1 MVTSAFEAEL
11 ASEGATGSAEA
22 QLAFQEEF
30 ALADSVAA
38 KLQLVHKT
46 FVPGTPDFWFYSSLC
61 TLLEVQ
67 TLLETEKYEAAW
79 QMLGENKMQ
88 LETVE
93 RELTGRS
100 CWRRSQ
106 RIHRRRLLLEL
117 DLLYKLKRPQEEIK
131 NATQQLTTALQ
142 VNYQDPEPAG
152 VTTEIRKETY
162 PTVLMK
168 ELLDLDAIIENR
180 LTFLSYST
188 EKDSSLKG
196 ILRGLDVYGREKVFQ
211 KILTWNGS
219 EEEHWKM
226 LEVFLD
232 DYPFEYADIPG
243 YVDVIVKDVKRTR
256 DKDPA
261 QGYSFNFRAAHRAL
275 SFSQLLECAR
285 QDPELFRSNSEFA
298 VRGMQLLRAAAEL
311 DSEQCSDLR
320 SEVQNV
326 KELRHLATYVEF
338 LRDFT
343 SSSVGR
349 IQVMV
354 LYRKLQLLNVVCCTN
369 ANAVME
375 LLNSLVDYVKIAGGR
390 TLNSFGYVGSCG
402 FDAVYQANHDEIIRT
417 SLKTLWSSGID
428 ENAVF
433 SALSNYLDNGILN
446 VQHALTMIKCG
457 KGVFSAWTDKLK
469 TNGQNLPSEASA
481 PQLVFCDSNPT
492 YFLPEDPLRIYV
504 RTRNVK
510 SVTAHLYEIKTME
523 YYSRLRREIKGDICL
538 DGLLPTEEQVVDL
551 SHLTQWQESRVS
563 IEFCATQNSQRGV
576 FVVEVFEKGM
586 TCRAILRKGY
596 LRHVE
601 RITAQGHEFTVLD
614 EHGNLL
620 PDARALVL
628 NVKAGGSRAQHG
640 REYSPDDKGRIIIP
654 FRHPNEGS
662 STDKFA
668 IAFCHGSFG
677 YFHGSFSYLAETFD
691 VSVDMHIDTEQ
702 LLPGFIAQ
710 LVTRPRLLVA
720 GLATGEPLDL
730 IVDLKVVIEFDLVN
744 TSNVGSSSHKEILS
758 FASMQQ
764 IVDDPPCFE
773 IPMDAQSFNV
783 TFEGRVSK
791 PYLNAKIGDLPKVS
805 DSKRFVVQR
814 VNDFDSTYTP
824 HFVRRPLES
833 GDPYSPSEFRLLVLG
848 HNGEPVPNAPAVFF
862 FNHVHHTE
870 EIKVA
875 LQTDAS
881 GEVNLGQLQDI
892 QQLRVDLGARTGST
906 RSCSWELPNLR
917 SYRPQIVN
925 CSVEETVEIPIPFAF
940 STKVEAWVDEK
951 LVLVCEVVDTV
962 LQNAAQFSEVVVI
975 KSKLNYPVSIGVRI
989 AREGKY
995 VVYLRPLNLKYP
1007 VTVCQKKNMQ
1017 VYPPHGLIIQPTQVL
1032 LATPTLPLTI
1042 CSQELKSEDKQ
1053 NLVLE
1058 IQLRNFSRDSTHV
1071 LVLLK
1076 QFLDLRSKKISEVL
1090 VADGLAPVSSSGVR
1104 LPKLHFRSSPLEND
1118 FLKMRKISDEYAYI
1132 LQRRALVST
1141 SPNSSLFVGS
1151 PLLPKPSLLQNPHV
1165 ISESD
1170 MEVVTVEAGD
1180 KVTGFKAVASHEI
1193 QSGGERMRISLKSKK
1208 RSSRKSYTMHELTPS
1223 ISFLG
1228 KQSQLL
1234 VSSVVS
1240 PNGSVRIE
1248 LSGLPFFSSE
1258 MGSFEVCTVAFDSE
1272 SGCVCT
1278 QELAMTAPSRDNK
1291 LILPKRDIRLSAE
1304 EALAPS
1310 EHFQQGD
1317 SHECIRSG
1325 EVKTLPRSFSSKYA
1339 LYDSLESAINLW
1351 PTLTSGSEV
1360 SELASKLKEWRNLS
1374 LDEKSSFYFVNASD
1388 DFHFYLFRKDPDFFR
1403 QFAKPLIQAKISKSL
1418 VDYYVLGDE
1427 TSLKKFYLN
1436 PAAFHRL
1443 SCVEK
1448 LLVAERLTD
1457 VEARTGVC
1465 QAIIR
1470 EIDSTYPSG
1479 CSALS
1484 RLFNTVLS
1492 QGQVE
1497 PSAPPPAPIEPA
1509 PGMGFGAAPPDISR
1523 YIERAEMMSMPMAA
1537 AAPRYAMMQPRR
1549 GCGGTFGASPAFG
1562 TAAIDSNRD
1571 RDTTDVTEVTTGSY
1585 LMDADDDFGV
1595 RSLDSESDNDD
1606 NEEDD
1611 GDDDS
1616 EEETKQKRKRLKQ
1629 ETPYISPGKVRKVQE
1644 KRFFTGQHPALSGR
1658 NKFWKEY
1665 AEYLLRGETGGRFVS
1680 SYFPEALVSITEGL
1694 FALAVLDLGNESK
1707 PTQVQLSSSA
1717 GTHVT
1722 LRSASDAVLYHRS
1735 IRPAECTP
1743 TANSVLILK
1752 QRIQDENGDFNT
1764 ELLVNKIYT
1773 TVVTLSNIG
1782 SEHLTNVDLLLQ
1794 IPQGAIPM
1802 GSSGFYTKNEIG
1814 SVAPNH
1820 TSEFKFSFYFPE
1832 VGTFAQYPARASL
1845 EGLVIA
1851 WAKMQDDAA
1860 TCKVVHSASRV
1871 NLASWSDVSARG
1883 SLEEVT
1889 QFMESTKPGVTIDY
1903 QKLYWRC
1910 HDQTFYRGILDYL
1923 RRRMAFVSG
1932 IWKYGLLHSDGLA
1945 IREYFAGSNEVTQS
1959 VGSGFCSSFV
1969 DERRLYHTDRFV
1981 SDLERFDHC
1990 EFGPF
1995 LTRRVHPVTGRVNA
2009 QLTFGEAAKTA
2020 GKRILN
2026 SEARQYFGD
2035 LCQRLGTHTRMTGQ
2049 HLLVM
2054 AYYMILFDRIEDA
2067 IMVFSR
2073 LESCSDV
2080 EAVELK
2086 ATVQYS
2092 YLTAFLDFFRSN
2104 DQQEPTFP
2112 VARRVVA
2119 SYITHPQPRW
2129 RQRFMRIQEFLE
2141 EYDAFEEQSL
2151 RQQQDM
2157 EMIDATMEGDQLNRD
2172 DAASTRGS
2180 QIKIEASVS
2189 EGAVVLLS
2197 QCLGQCE
2204 LAFYPIDVELMF
2216 STEPFNTFSDSAAS
2230 ASSILLVEPRQ
2241 HLSVDLNATATD
2253 AGMAKTVVQIPDQL
2267 NGVQMMVRVREIP
2280 ASRTVKSVAPPTN
2293 VIVPYFNSSLK
2304 VDIMTQCGVLQVLR
2318 GGLPVRSC
2326 YVKVYAKVS
2335 TGDGRTK
2342 TEFYKDGYTDLLGK
2356 FDYVGTNGDLISNVE
2371 KFSILISHEKFGA
2384 KVEQAD
2390 PPVLAT
2396 AIGDFSNKDEHE
2408 LLLY

>member
-1 MVTSAFEAEL
+1 MKHYAYPSNENDVANFDRYRSNAQRVRGVPVARALPMIRDSFMVYSTATKTFTPTTQSYWISPLLFNPHENSTPFARNTGPNHTIRQLNNGIVQQYNILISRYLNDLYDPQSRKMYTKGF
-11 ASEGATGSAEA
+11 ASFASSGLLDAMNGNG
-22 QLAFQEEF
+22 FPDF
-30 ALADSVAA
+30 ALFQYPQYETIRNHALAGGPENNYWDRVRTMYENTQTPPAVAQEVLRRHYELPRRNGVLSA
-38 KLQLVHKT
+38 TLAYVMKTMTSRVHPQSGVKLH
-46 FVPGTPDFWFYSSLC
+46 
-61 TLLEVQ
+61 EVTNLQ
-67 TLLETEKYEAAW
+67 SIGSHVLEKYRACAP
-79 QMLGENKMQ
+79 MHL
-88 LETVE
+88 
-93 RELTGRS
+93 
-100 CWRRSQ
+100 
-106 RIHRRRLLLEL
+106 RIFRAFLKRCR
-117 DLLYKLKRPQEEIK
+117 LYKKIISRVTTAPGALDTIITQRFKIGPDTGEAKVVEVDTDPFTVFANPIIDDAITVGANHSEIVGSYLDEII
-131 NATQQLTTALQ
+131 NGLTSLVADITALQ
-142 VNYQDPEPAG
+142 TELQETDSTKAVFFDVRKDFTKTFLANEKELPFAAPSVLAMGLGPETRVTRPYFLGGSSQVNNKFAYGIRSVLLTDFDLSRSNKDTTPYFNKLVEDFNAISNRNNDLDITKYDETLRYVGHALNYVYDLRFYNGEISFSAFDELYRPDGDINVQLYQERNSPSDSLALVENISAADSRNKVAEHIKATIELGARAAMHAAAVPDRVNNPRRQVMVINLLDMNIMPINVHALIRDIPLANIYNYAMTFDEYVDRTLPNPQDPPQNVPATLDG
-152 VTTEIRKETY
+152 AFKQLLKNPYNDAAADMNLANGSQDFRFLDTIIHKDYGKANRNDDAAYRLLCTQRFNTKVIR
-162 PTVLMK
+162 
-168 ELLDLDAIIENR
+168 D
-180 LTFLSYST
+180 LTFLVAAQ
-188 EKDSSLKG
+188 
-196 ILRGLDVYGREKVFQ
+196 ILIKQNVKTQLEFINTAWVGR
-211 KILTWNGS
+211 LRT
-219 EEEHWKM
+219 
-226 LEVFLD
+226 
-232 DYPFEYADIPG
+232 

-691 VSVDMHIDTEQ
+691 VSVDIHIDTEQ

-833 GDPYSPSEFRLLVLG
+833 GDPYSPSEFRVLVLC

-1132 LQRRALVST
+1132 LQRRALVSS

-1658 NKFWKEY
+1658 NKF
-1665 AEYLLRGETGGRFVS
+1665 
-1680 SYFPEALVSITEGL
+1680 
-1694 FALAVLDLGNESK
+1694 
-1707 PTQVQLSSSA
+1707 
-1717 GTHVT
+1717 
-1722 LRSASDAVLYHRS
+1722 
-1735 IRPAECTP
+1735 
-1743 TANSVLILK
+1743 
-1752 QRIQDENGDFNT
+1752 
-1764 ELLVNKIYT
+1764 
-1773 TVVTLSNIG
+1773 
-1782 SEHLTNVDLLLQ
+1782 
-1794 IPQGAIPM
+1794 
-1802 GSSGFYTKNEIG
+1802 
-1814 SVAPNH
+1814 
-1820 TSEFKFSFYFPE
+1820 
-1832 VGTFAQYPARASL
+1832 
-1845 EGLVIA
+1845 
-1851 WAKMQDDAA
+1851 
-1860 TCKVVHSASRV
+1860 
-1871 NLASWSDVSARG
+1871 
-1883 SLEEVT
+1883 
-1889 QFMESTKPGVTIDY
+1889 
-1903 QKLYWRC
+1903 
-1910 HDQTFYRGILDYL
+1910 
-1923 RRRMAFVSG
+1923 
-1932 IWKYGLLHSDGLA
+1932 
-1945 IREYFAGSNEVTQS
+1945 
-1959 VGSGFCSSFV
+1959 
-1969 DERRLYHTDRFV
+1969 
-1981 SDLERFDHC
+1981 
-1990 EFGPF
+1990 
-1995 LTRRVHPVTGRVNA
+1995 
-2009 QLTFGEAAKTA
+2009 
-2020 GKRILN
+2020 
-2026 SEARQYFGD
+2026 
-2035 LCQRLGTHTRMTGQ
+2035 
-2049 HLLVM
+2049 
-2054 AYYMILFDRIEDA
+2054 
-2067 IMVFSR
+2067 
-2073 LESCSDV
+2073 
-2080 EAVELK
+2080 
-2086 ATVQYS
+2086 
-2092 YLTAFLDFFRSN
+2092 
-2104 DQQEPTFP
+2104 
-2112 VARRVVA
+2112 
-2119 SYITHPQPRW
+2119 
-2129 RQRFMRIQEFLE
+2129 
-2141 EYDAFEEQSL
+2141 
-2151 RQQQDM
+2151 
-2157 EMIDATMEGDQLNRD
+2157 
-2172 DAASTRGS
+2172 
-2180 QIKIEASVS
+2180 
-2189 EGAVVLLS
+2189 
-2197 QCLGQCE
+2197 
-2204 LAFYPIDVELMF
+2204 
-2216 STEPFNTFSDSAAS
+2216 
-2230 ASSILLVEPRQ
+2230 
-2241 HLSVDLNATATD
+2241 
-2253 AGMAKTVVQIPDQL
+2253 
-2267 NGVQMMVRVREIP
+2267 
-2280 ASRTVKSVAPPTN
+2280 
-2293 VIVPYFNSSLK
+2293 
-2304 VDIMTQCGVLQVLR
+2304 
-2318 GGLPVRSC
+2318 
-2326 YVKVYAKVS
+2326 
-2335 TGDGRTK
+2335 
-2342 TEFYKDGYTDLLGK
+2342 
-2356 FDYVGTNGDLISNVE
+2356 
-2371 KFSILISHEKFGA
+2371 
-2384 KVEQAD
+2384 
-2390 PPVLAT
+2390 
-2396 AIGDFSNKDEHE
+2396 
-2408 LLLY
+2408 

>member
-11 ASEGATGSAEA
+11 ALEGATGSAEA

-30 ALADSVAA
+30 ALAESVAA

-88 LETVE
+88 LEMVE

-100 CWRRSQ
+100 CWRRAQ

-117 DLLYKLKRPQEEIK
+117 DVLYKLKRPQEEIESV
-131 NATQQLTTALQ
+131 TQLLTTALQ

-162 PTVLMK
+162 PTVLMP
-168 ELLDLDAIIENR
+168 ELLELDALIENR
-180 LTFLSYST
+180 LNLLSYST
-188 EKDSSLKG
+188 AKDSSLKG

-219 EEEHWKM
+219 EEEHWTM

-243 YVDVIVKDVKRTR
+243 YVDIIVKDVRRKR
-256 DKDPA
+256 DKDPVM
-261 QGYSFNFRAAHRAL
+261 GCSFNFRAVHREL

-285 QDPELFRSNSEFA
+285 QDSELFRSNSEFA
-298 VRGMQLLRAAAEL
+298 VRGMQLLRAAAEV
-311 DSEQCSDLR
+311 DSEQSSDLR
-320 SEVQNV
+320 SEAQSE
-326 KELRHLATYVEF
+326 KELQHLATYVEF
-338 LRDFT
+338 LRDFAPL
-343 SSSVGR
+343 SVGS

-354 LYRKLQLLNVVCCTN
+354 LYRKLQLLNVICCSN
-369 ANAVME
+369 AKFVTE
-375 LLNSLVDYVKIAGGR
+375 LLNSLVEYVKIAGGR
-390 TLNSFGYVGSCG
+390 TLSPFGYVGSCG
-402 FDAVYQANHDEIIRT
+402 FDGVYQANHDDIIRK
-417 SLKTLWSSGID
+417 SLGTLWSSAID
-428 ENAVF
+428 EKAVF
-433 SALSNYLDNGILN
+433 SALSNYLDTSILD

-457 KGVFSAWTDKLK
+457 KGMFSEWTEKLK
-469 TNGQNLPSEASA
+469 ANSQVLPSGLSA
-481 PQLVFCDSNPT
+481 PQLVFCESNPT
-492 YFLPEDPLRIYV
+492 YFLPEDPLRVYV

-510 SVTAHLYEIKTME
+510 SLTAHLYEIKTME

-563 IEFCATQNSQRGV
+563 VEFLATRKSQRGV

-586 TCRAILRKGY
+586 TCRAILRKGF

-601 RITAQGHEFTVLD
+601 RITTQGHEFMVLD

-620 PDARALVL
+620 RDARALVL
-628 NVKAGGSRAQHG
+628 NVKTGGSRAQHG
-640 REYSPDDKGRIIIP
+640 REYTPDEKGSIIIP

-662 STDKFA
+662 SSDKFA

-677 YFHGSFSYLAETFD
+677 YFHGAFSYLAESFSVD
-691 VSVDMHIDTEQ
+691 VDMHIDTEQ

-758 FASMQQ
+758 FVSMQE
-764 IVDDPPCFE
+764 IVNNPPCFE

-783 TFEGRVSK
+783 TLEGRVSQPHLDVK
-791 PYLNAKIGDLPKVS
+791 TGDLPKVS
-805 DSKRFVVQR
+805 DSKRFEVQR
-814 VNDFDSTYTP
+814 VDNFDSTYAA
-824 HFVRRPLES
+824 HFVRRSLEA
-833 GDPYSPSEFRLLVLG
+833 GNPYSPSEFRVLVLG
-848 HNGEPVPNAPAVFF
+848 HNGEPVPNTPADFF
-862 FNHVHHTE
+862 FKHVHHTE

-875 LQTDAS
+875 LQTDTS

-892 QQLRVDLGARTGST
+892 QRLKVEFGARTGST
-906 RSCSWELPNLR
+906 KSCSWELPNLR
-917 SYRPQIVN
+917 SYRPQIMN

-940 STKVEAWVDEK
+940 SSKVEAWIQDK
-951 LVLVCEVVDTV
+951 LVSVCEVVDTV
-962 LQNAAQFSEVVVI
+962 LQNAAHFSEVAVV
-975 KSKLNYPVSIGVRI
+975 KSKLNCPVSIGVRI

-1007 VTVCQKKNMQ
+1007 VTVCMKKNMQ
-1017 VYPPHGLIIQPTQVL
+1017 VNLPLGVTIQPKQVL

-1042 CSQELKSEDKQ
+1042 SSQELKTEDKHKV
-1053 NLVLE
+1053 VLE
-1058 IQLRNFSRDSTHV
+1058 IQLRNASRTSTHV

-1076 QFLDLRSKKISEVL
+1076 QFLDMRSKKISEAL
-1090 VADGLAPVSSSGVR
+1090 VADGLAPVTSSGVR
-1104 LPKLHFRSSPLEND
+1104 LPKLYFRSAPLEND

-1132 LQRRALVST
+1132 LQRRALVS
-1141 SPNSSLFVGS
+1141 SGQNSLLLLGS

-1180 KVTGFKAVASHEI
+1180 KVTGFKSVASHDI
-1193 QSGGERMRISLKSKK
+1193 QSGGERMRMNMQMKK
-1208 RSSRKSYTMHELTPS
+1208 RASRGSSRRLELVPS

-1240 PNGSVRIE
+1240 PDGIVRIE
-1248 LSGLPFFSSE
+1248 LSGIPFFSSE
-1258 MGSFEVCTVAFDSE
+1258 MGSFEVCTIAFDSE

-1278 QELAMTAPSRDNK
+1278 QELAMILPDRDNQ

-1317 SHECIRSG
+1317 SHECIRPG

-1351 PTLTSGSEV
+1351 PTLTSGSAV
-1360 SELASKLKEWRNLS
+1360 SELANKLKEWWS
-1374 LDEKSSFYFVNASD
+1374 LTLHEKSSFYYANACD
-1388 DFHFYLFRKDPDFFR
+1388 DFHFYLLRKDPDFFR

-1427 TSLKKFYLN
+1427 SSLRRFYLG
-1436 PAAFHRL
+1436 PATFQRL

-1448 LLVAERLTD
+1448 LLVAERMAD
-1457 VEARTGVC
+1457 VEVRTLICRAV
-1465 QAIIR
+1465 IR

-1497 PSAPPPAPIEPA
+1497 PSAAPTPPIEQVS
-1509 PGMGFGAAPPDISR
+1509 GMAFGAAPPDISR
-1523 YIERAEMMSMPMAA
+1523 CLERAEMMPRMRAAPTSPCYSPMSPGCPAPSFGSSFAFGMAA
-1537 AAPRYAMMQPRR
+1537 QS
-1549 GCGGTFGASPAFG
+1549 TE
-1562 TAAIDSNRD
+1562 T
-1571 RDTTDVTEVTTGSY
+1571 TEVMITESY
-1585 LMDADDDFGV
+1585 VMESDDDFGV

-1606 NEEDD
+1606 SEDD
-1611 GDDDS
+1611 VDGDGNA
-1616 EEETKQKRKRLKQ
+1616 EEEAKQKRKKLKQ
-1629 ETPYISPGKVRKVQE
+1629 DTPYIPPGKVRKVRE
-1644 KRFFTGQHPALSGR
+1644 KRFFTGQHPTLSGC

-1665 AEYLLRGETGGRFVS
+1665 AEHLLRARTGAVRFVS
-1680 SYFPEALVSITEGL
+1680 SYFPEALVAITEGL
-1694 FALAVLDLGNESK
+1694 FALAVLDLDIETK

-1735 IRPAECTP
+1735 IGPAECTS

-1752 QRIQDENGDFNT
+1752 QRIQDENGDSNP
-1764 ELLVNKIYT
+1764 ELLVNKVYT

-1782 SEHLTNVDLLLQ
+1782 SEHLTNVNLLLQ

-1814 SVAPNH
+1814 NVAPNH

-1832 VGTFAQYPARASL
+1832 VGVFAQYPARASL
-1845 EGLVIA
+1845 DGVVIA
-1851 WAKMQDDAA
+1851 WATIQEDGA
-1860 TCKVVHSASRV
+1860 TCKVVHCASRV

-1883 SLEEVT
+1883 SLQEVI
-1889 QFMESTKPGVTIDY
+1889 QFMESAKPGVTIDY

-1910 HDQTFYRGILDYL
+1910 HEETFFRGILDHL
-1923 RRRMAFVSG
+1923 RRKMGFVSG
-1932 IWKYGLLHSDGLA
+1932 IWKYGLLHCDEQA
-1945 IREYFAGSNEVTQS
+1945 MQEYFAGSNDVTQS
-1959 VGSGFCSSFV
+1959 VGSGFCSLFV
-1969 DERRLYHTDRFV
+1969 DERRLYHTERFA
-1981 SDLERFDHC
+1981 SELERFDHC

-1995 LTRRVHPVTGRVNA
+1995 LTRRVHPVTGRVNSHVS
-2009 QLTFGEAAKTA
+2009 FGETAKTA

-2035 LCQRLGTHTRMTGQ
+2035 LCQRLGTHTRMDGQ

-2054 AYYMILFDRIEDA
+2054 AYYMVLFDRNEDA
-2067 IMVFSR
+2067 IKIFSR
-2073 LESCSDV
+2073 LQSCSGSDDV
-2080 EAVELK
+2080 QLK
-2086 ATVQYS
+2086 ATVHYA
-2092 YLTAFLDFFRSN
+2092 YLAAFLDFFRSN
-2104 DQQEPTFP
+2104 DQQGPMFA
-2112 VARRVVA
+2112 VARQVVT
-2119 SYITHPQPRW
+2119 SYVTYPQPRW
-2129 RQRFMRIQEFLE
+2129 RQRFKRIQAFLE
-2141 EYDAFEEQSL
+2141 EYDAFEKQSL
-2151 RQQQDM
+2151 RQHQGM
-2157 EMIDATMEGDQLNRD
+2157 EMIDDAMEGDQKNRE
-2172 DAASTRGS
+2172 AAAGTRGS
-2180 QIKIEASVS
+2180 QIKLEASVG
-2189 EGAVVLLS
+2189 EGAIVLLS
-2197 QCLGQCE
+2197 QCIGQCE

-2241 HLSVDLNATATD
+2241 QLSVNLNTIPTD
-2253 AGMAKTVVQIPDQL
+2253 TSMAKTVVQIPDEL
-2267 NGVQMMVRVREIP
+2267 NGAQMMVRIRELP
-2280 ASRTVKSVAPPTN
+2280 SSRLVKSVAPPIN
-2293 VIVPYFNSSLK
+2293 IILPYFNSSLK
-2304 VDIMTQCGVLQVLR
+2304 VDIMTQCGILQVLR
-2318 GGLPVRSC
+2318 DSLPVRSC

-2335 TGDGRTK
+2335 SVGGRTK

-2356 FDYVGTNGDLISNVE
+2356 FDYVGINGDLISSVE
-2371 KFSILISHEKFGA
+2371 KFSILISHDKFGA
-2384 KVEQAD
+2384 RVEQAE

-2396 AIGDFSNKDEHE
+2396 SIGDFTHKDEHE